1 MSPVIERRAGFLSF
15 PPVIKFLLIAN
26 VAVFLLIKLVG
37 GLTYQGE
44 GQLSSVVTEYFA
56 LWPFEIN
63 FFPWQLITYQ
73 FMHFDFFHLLFNM
86 LALWMFG
93 VEIEHMWGSRK
104 FGTYYILCGIVAG
117 ITHLIVTPL
126 LSAKLGPTIGASGS
140 IMGVLLAFG
149 MTFPTRPVLMFP
161 IFFPIPARYFVILY
175 AGLDLMNGLFATNSG
190 IAHFAHLGGALG
202 GFLLIKFG
210 APLFAWVEK
219 LGGGSRSSGGIGGS
233 GGIGIG
239 REQRSQHDSRES
251 AAAAFREPA
260 RDRQAPVALHRIP
273 SAQTPTRFIV
283 DGEPVTQE
291 VIDEILDKISQF
303 GPHSISAHEKRILNE
318 VSKQM

>member
-1 MSPVIERRAGFLSF
+1 MSPVIERRAGFLNF

-26 VAVFLLIKLVG
+26 VGIFLLIKLVG

-44 GQLSSVVTEYFA
+44 GQLSSVITEYFA

-93 VEIEHMWGSRK
+93 VEIENLWGSRK

-117 ITHLIVTPL
+117 IAHLIVTPL
-126 LSAKLGPTIGASGS
+126 VSAKVGPTIGASGS

-190 IAHFAHLGGALG
+190 VAHFAHLGGALG

-210 APLFAWVEK
+210 APLFAWVDK
-219 LGGGSRSSGGIGGS
+219 IGGGTSRPAGIG
-233 GGIGIG
+233 
-239 REQRSQHDSRES
+239 EQLFNRSDDDRDFTSREPQ
-251 AAAAFREPA
+251 RE
-260 RDRQAPVALHRIP
+260 RQAPVALHRIP
-273 SAQTPTRFIV
+273 TAQTPTRFVV

-303 GPHSISAHEKRILNE
+303 GPHSISAKEKRILYE